1 MTDFTELK
9 KKQRA
14 TWALGEY
21 DRIADGLTIS
31 TDQTLRVAKLR
42 PGERVLD
49 LATGTGI
56 TAIAARER
64 GAKVTAVD
72 LTPELLA
79 VARKKAQDE
88 GFGDI
93 DFREGDAEALP
104 SADASF
110 DVVLSTCGHMF
121 APDQPKVA
129 AELARVTRPGGR
141 VAFLAWTPEGG
152 LGGWFRITN
161 EHVPPPA
168 GLASPFNWGDPEKVR
183 QLLGNAFRDLSF
195 VSGDCPQFGGSRHAT
210 ARPSAA
216 PQAAG
221 RCPGGPSQRPDLLP
235 RRLPRCGRKGA
246 LGTRI
251 SHHARCSRVSD
262 GISFTLPGQ
271 PRTHDFACARDDVC
285 NQRRLSFAYASRSN
299 RKHSSS

>member
-31 TDQTLRVAKLR
+31 TDQTLRVAKIR

-64 GAKVTAVD
+64 GAKVTGVD

-88 GFGDI
+88 GFADI

-104 SADASF
+104 FADATF

-141 VAFLAWTPEGG
+141 VTFLAWTPEGG

-161 EHVPPPA
+161 KHVPPPD
-168 GLASPFNWGDPEKVR
+168 GLASPFNWGDPDKVR

-195 VSGDCPQFGGSRHAT
+195 TLGDCPQFGASPEDIWELYSTRYGPTIR
-210 ARPSAA
+210 AA
-216 PQAAG
+216 ASLQGDAQQAL
-221 RCPGGPSQRPDLLP
+221 RSDLLSYLGGY
-235 RRLPRCGRKGA
+235 RAADRKVRWGREY
-246 LGTRI
+246 LITR
-251 SHHARCSRVSD
+251 AVR
-262 GISFTLPGQ
+262 
-271 PRTHDFACARDDVC
+271 A
-285 NQRRLSFAYASRSN
+285 
-299 RKHSSS
+299 

>member
-31 TDQTLRVAKLR
+31 TDQTVRVAKIR

-56 TAIAARER
+56 TAIAAREH
-64 GAKVTAVD
+64 GADVTGVD

-79 VARKKAQDE
+79 VARRKASDA
-88 GFGDI
+88 GLGDI

-104 SADASF
+104 FADATF
-110 DVVLSTCGHMF
+110 DVVVSTCGHMF

-141 VAFLAWTPEGG
+141 VVFLAWTPEGG
-152 LGGWFRITN
+152 LGGWFRVTN
-161 EHVPPPA
+161 KHVPPPA

-183 QLLGNAFRDLSF
+183 QLLGSAFRDLTF
-195 VSGDCPQFGGSRHAT
+195 THGDCPQFGASPEDIWELFSTRYGPTVRA
-210 ARPSAA
+210 SASLQGDA
-216 PQAAG
+216 LTTFRSEMLAYLEGYRAADGKVRWG
-221 RCPGGPSQRPDLLP
+221 REYLI
-235 RRLPRCGRKGA
+235 
-246 LGTRI
+246 TR
-251 SHHARCSRVSD
+251 AVRV
-262 GISFTLPGQ
+262 
-271 PRTHDFACARDDVC
+271 
-285 NQRRLSFAYASRSN
+285 
-299 RKHSSS
+299 

>member
-31 TDQTLRVAKLR
+31 TDQTLRIAKVR

-56 TAIAARER
+56 TAIGARER
-64 GAKVTAVD
+64 GASVTGVD

-88 GFGDI
+88 GFTDI

-104 SADASF
+104 FADATF

-141 VAFLAWTPEGG
+141 ITFLAWTPEGG

-161 EHVPPPA
+161 KHFPPPA
-168 GLASPFNWGDPEKVR
+168 GLASPFNWGEPDKVR

-195 VSGDCPQFGGSRHAT
+195 VLGDCPQFGASPEDIWELFSTRYGPTVRAAASLQGAAQEAFRSELLSYLGGYRT
-210 ARPSAA
+210 ADGKVRW
-216 PQAAG
+216 G
-221 RCPGGPSQRPDLLP
+221 REYLI
-235 RRLPRCGRKGA
+235 
-246 LGTRI
+246 TR
-251 SHHARCSRVSD
+251 AVR
-262 GISFTLPGQ
+262 
-271 PRTHDFACARDDVC
+271 A
-285 NQRRLSFAYASRSN
+285 
-299 RKHSSS
+299 

>member
-1 MTDFTELK
+1 MDFTELK

-31 TDQTLRVAKLR
+31 TDQTLRVAGIR
-42 PGERVLD
+42 PGERVMD

-72 LTPELLA
+72 LTPELLE
-79 VARKKAQDE
+79 VARSKAQAAGYD
-88 GFGDI
+88 DI

-104 SADASF
+104 LPDAAF

-121 APDQPKVA
+121 APDQPQVA

-141 VAFLAWTPEGG
+141 VVFLAWTPEGG

-161 EHVPPPA
+161 QHVPPPP
-168 GLASPFNWGDPEKVR
+168 GVASPFNWGNPDKVR
-183 QLLGNAFRDLSF
+183 ELLGSAFRDIRF
-195 VSGDCPQFGGSRHAT
+195 VSGDCPQFGSSPEDIWDLFSTRYGPTVRAV
-210 ARPSAA
+210 SALQGDA
-216 PQAAG
+216 LQAFRSEMLDYLAG
-221 RCPGGPSQRPDLLP
+221 YRAAADGKVRW
-235 RRLPRCGRKGA
+235 GREY
-246 LGTRI
+246 LITR
-251 SHHARCSRVSD
+251 AVR
-262 GISFTLPGQ
+262 
-271 PRTHDFACARDDVC
+271 A
-285 NQRRLSFAYASRSN
+285 
-299 RKHSSS
+299 